1 MLVIDVNII
10 NLTEELMST
19 NNDTKEYNIQVT
31 FRHTEPT
38 EALKNY
44 AKEKITHC
52 LKKYINGEADAQI
65 ILAVEKR
72 DQIAEV
78 RLRSKNHE
86 VDSKAVTA
94 DLYAAIDKVI
104 DTVEGQL
111 RKQKEKLRSH
121 KHITQPEV

>member
-1 MLVIDVNII
+1 
-10 NLTEELMST
+10 MST
-19 NNDTKEYNIQVT
+19 NDNTEYNIQVT

-38 EALKNY
+38 DALKKY
-44 AKEKITHC
+44 AKEKVAHC
-52 LKKYINGEADAQI
+52 LQKYINGTAEVQI
-65 ILAVEKR
+65 VLAIEKR

-78 RLRSKNHE
+78 RLRSKNHD
-86 VDSKAVTA
+86 VDCKAVTA

-121 KHITQPEV
+121 KHLTQPEAS